1 MLFNITSPTVGK
13 WSIVINASVC
23 LFVRLSAR
31 LHISK
36 TSHAQFGGSP
46 IFSTH
51 ATLLLWLGPPLAAG
65 VAISYVLP
73 VFVNYVMLFYNIGQA
88 KVTLIDVVYTQSHS
102 PEDIGG
108 EVAVYNCHVHISQ

>member
-1 MLFNITSPTVGK
+1 VEHCDKRVCLSVRP
-13 WSIVINASVC
+13 SVC
-23 LFVRLSAR
+23 PLAYLKNLTCAVRGVTNFFYTC
-31 LHISK
+31 H
-36 TSHAQFGGSP
+36 
-46 IFSTH
+46 
-51 ATLLLWLGPPLAAG
+51 LLLWLGPPLAAG